1 MTSDTCPKAGAVI
14 DDVSGDRPECLL
26 LDADVGGD
34 KERLRQRVPENA
46 SSKAV
51 ASDTSEPHSKL
62 GCRDGLKSKVAPLGS
77 GNVHACLRPF
87 T

>member
-14 DDVSGDRPECLL
+14 DGVSGDRPECLL

-51 ASDTSEPHSKL
+51 ASDE
-62 GCRDGLKSKVAPLGS
+62 SKVAPLGRGMSMPACVLS
-77 GNVHACLRPF
+77 GRA
-87 T
+87 